1 MVAVSSLARL
11 QMYKSYYS
19 DLTSKIQL
27 ASAAKIRLAE
37 SVGDLMNIGTDL
49 EKDSP
54 ELKVLEQR
62 QQRLELV
69 EKKLEERVTRYQA
82 QLQMVEAEIQNCQ
95 QMLQKGIQMTFGG
108 H

>member
-1 MVAVSSLARL
+1 MGAVSSLARL
-11 QMYKSYYS
+11 QMYKMYYS

-27 ASAAKIRLAE
+27 ASSAKIRLAE

-49 EKDSP
+49 EKESP
-54 ELKVLEQR
+54 ELKELEKR
-62 QQRLELV
+62 QQRLEII
-69 EKKLEERVTRYQA
+69 EKKLEEQVTRYQA

-95 QMLQKGIQMTFGG
+95 QMLDKGIQMTFGS